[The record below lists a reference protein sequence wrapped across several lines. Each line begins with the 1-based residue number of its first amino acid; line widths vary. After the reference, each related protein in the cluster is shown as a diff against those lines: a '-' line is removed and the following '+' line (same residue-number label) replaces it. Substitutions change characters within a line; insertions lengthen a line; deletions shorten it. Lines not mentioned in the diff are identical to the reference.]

1 MVRFE
6 DLVGDPTG
14 TVCGIHEHIGVEP
27 MGELAGQI
35 EGINPSPDDTEVDEE
50 TVRRLRAVYAP
61 LNEDL
66 AALLGPQF
74 RPWRYEE

>member
-6 DLVGDPTG
+6 DLVGDPAG
-14 TVCGIHEHIGVEP
+14 TVAGIHEHIGVERRP
-27 MGELAGQI
+27 ELAGKI
-35 EGINPSPDDTEVDEE
+35 EGVNPSPDDTEVDVE